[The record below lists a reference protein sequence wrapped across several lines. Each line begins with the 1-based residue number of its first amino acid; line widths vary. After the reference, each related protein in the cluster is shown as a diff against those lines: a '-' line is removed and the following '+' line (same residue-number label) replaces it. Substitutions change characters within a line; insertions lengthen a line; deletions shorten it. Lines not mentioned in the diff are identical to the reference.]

1 MVKPQIEFIG
11 PRKNADVVELLHPLV
26 KKWFFNKFKDFSLTQ
41 LYGVANIHERKN
53 ILISAPTGG
62 TKTLTAFLSILNY
75 LVSLASKNELE
86 DKMYAVYVSPL
97 RALTN
102 DIYVNL
108 ERPLGEIRAIAES
121 EGVKLQ
127 EIRVGLRTGDTTASE
142 RAKMA
147 RKVPHIFVTTPE
159 SLAIVLATTKFSE
172 SLRALEFIVV
182 DEIHALAN
190 KRGVFLSLMLERL
203 EKFSIIPP
211 VRIGLSATIAPI
223 ENIAKFLVGQDR
235 ECLIAQVPLI
245 KDIDIGLISPGIDLL
260 TMDGASDQK
269 RLYHILDGLIDQHK
283 STLIFTNTRNA
294 TEKIIHYL
302 EIHFP
307 GKYTGNVGAHHSSM
321 SREARFLIEER
332 LRKGELKVVV
342 SSTSLELGIDIG
354 SIDLVILLRSPKS
367 VARALQRIGRAGHQ
381 LHSNPKGR
389 FVVTDRDDLVECAI
403 LMKHMKEKIIDRVN
417 IPMNA
422 LDVLAQHIYGMSIL
436 QQWNIDEVLAM
447 VRKSYC
453 YSTLTKEDFMS
464 VIAYL
469 SGEYDLEHRNVYAKI
484 WYDPSTKMIGK
495 RGKLARLIY
504 MTNIGTI
511 PEEGF
516 IYVVVG
522 AGDSKG
528 EVVGSIDESF
538 LERLKKGD
546 VFVLGGVK
554 YQFVHSKG
562 MKSYVVANVSKS
574 PTIPSWFSEQLPLS
588 FDVAYAI
595 TKFRGL
601 IKERVKNSI
610 ECVKFIQEYC
620 YCSSETAG
628 QIYRYCLEQ
637 EDFSTM
643 PSDRKLVVEH
653 FKQDKEYLMFQSM
666 YGRQVN
672 DALSRAYAYI
682 ANQLKYKNIEVGVS
696 DNGFFIAAE
705 KIDANKI
712 IKSLTSSNFITI
724 IEEAI
729 EKTDILKRRFRHCA
743 ARSLMILRNYKGR
756 TKSVGKQQVHSH
768 FLYSAV
774 NELSKDFPI
783 MKEARR
789 EVLNDLMDI
798 NRALEL
804 LKKIEKKEI
813 ELVLIQTPMVSPFG
827 LNLFTQSHADF
838 IKVEDRVNFLKKMNE
853 LQLKIINKR

>member
-484 WYDPSTKMIGK
+484 WYDPSTKIIGK